1 MKIFFRPGPN
11 NTIVIVVI
19 VSGTTVPNITLP
31 NILNITI
38 QPTPSMKEEM
48 NVIVQMNK
56 III

>member
-1 MKIFFRPGPN
+1 LKIFFRPGPN